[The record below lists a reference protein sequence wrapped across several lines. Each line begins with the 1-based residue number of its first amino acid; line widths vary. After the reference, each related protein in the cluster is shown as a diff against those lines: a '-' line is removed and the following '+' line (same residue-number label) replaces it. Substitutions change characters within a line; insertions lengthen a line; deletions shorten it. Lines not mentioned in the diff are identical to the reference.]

1 MSKRI
6 IDSKRIST
14 NSLEMPDEYKLS
26 ISSSWSHVTVN
37 ESLPARLKGMRKASF
52 FRDFTGFHNALL
64 RYMSQ
69 ALEFNQ
75 ICTGK
80 MRCVTLGKS
89 LNSSEQ

>member
-52 FRDFTGFHNALL
+52 FKGFHWV
-64 RYMSQ
+64 SQ
-69 ALEFNQ
+69 
-75 ICTGK
+75 CTAEVHVPGPG
-80 MRCVTLGKS
+80 V
-89 LNSSEQ
+89 